1 MDMETCAVHET
12 DVTVPAAVGQRKK
25 RKGSQLCLRGYGG
38 RKCACCDIPIPP
50 REFDESGQGEPG
62 GPAAAPWS
70 ASGFL
75 RPGPLGST
83 PPPAAPAFVD
93 THCHLEEVLQMV
105 RRHTVAPSLGK
116 ETHEFTAEELTHWR
130 TLGWIQDGDDDCGEP
145 GEAQQEDVAVSKSE
159 VWERFWAELSP
170 RERNA
175 AAKLGYSAEAWD
187 RNQWLL
193 PRRTA
198 WSELDQQVQQ
208 SLEVLGETPSSWDTW
223 NTNNAAGATIVN
235 CNDLRRWSWL
245 SGKERRAAAAL
256 GFTEQTWNSE
266 ELADVS
272 DTVDNLFGTSFEGCV
287 TQGCDTDSVDF
298 AQSLALSHP
307 KVYASFGCHPK
318 AAWMYDDE
326 FEQQL
331 LDCMKTCGPKAVA
344 WGEFGLDY
352 SHDYY
357 GKLAENRRVQKDV
370 FARQLRLA
378 IGNGFNLV
386 IHSRRADRD
395 TLRILRRF
403 VPRHWKVHVHSFRG
417 SMSFMR
423 AVLAEWDYAFIGIPG
438 IVTMRDP
445 DAQELAR
452 QCPLDR
458 MVLETDA
465 PYLPVQST
473 YFSHPGQIPEIT
485 AKVAELKGVSVDEV
499 ALRVRENARIMY
511 GV

>member
-1 MDMETCAVHET
+1 MDVDAAGEVHKTTVAV
-12 DVTVPAAVGQRKK
+12 PQAVGHRTRN
-25 RKGSQLCLRGYGG
+25 RKGPQLCWRGFGG

-50 REFDESGQGEPG
+50 KEEFEDSGQGDPG

-70 ASGFL
+70 SAVGLL

-83 PPPAAPAFVD
+83 PPAAAPAFVD

-116 ETHEFTAEELTHWR
+116 QTHEFTAEERTHWR
-130 TLGWIQDGDDDCGEP
+130 TLGWIRDDQDDETASVPRAEIWD
-145 GEAQQEDVAVSKSE
+145 
-159 VWERFWAELSP
+159 RLWAELSAE
-170 RERNA
+170 ERTA
-175 AAKLGYSAEAWD
+175 AATLGYSAETWD

-193 PRRTA
+193 PRKTA
-198 WSELDQQVQQ
+198 WCELDPQMKE
-208 SLEVLGETPSSWDTW
+208 SLEVLGETPSSWDHW
-223 NTNNAAGATIVN
+223 NTDHYTTSSSVTVVN

-245 SGKERRAAAAL
+245 SGIERRAAAAL

-266 ELADVS
+266 EMADVS
-272 DTVDNLFGTSFEGCV
+272 DTVDSLFGTSFEGCV
-287 TQGCDTDSVDF
+287 TQGCDVESLELART
-298 AQSLALSHP
+298 LALSHP

-318 AAWMYDDE
+318 AAWMYDDD

-331 LDCMKTCGPKAVA
+331 LDCMKACGPKAVA
-344 WGEFGLDY
+344 WGEFGLDF
-352 SHDYY
+352 SHAYY

-378 IGNGFNLV
+378 ISHGFNLV
-386 IHSRRADRD
+386 IHSRSADRD
-395 TLRILRRF
+395 TLRIMRRF
-403 VPRHWKVHVHSFRG
+403 VPRTWKVHVHSFRG
-417 SMSFMR
+417 SLSCMR
-423 AVLAEWDYAFIGIPG
+423 ALLAEWDFAFIGIPG

-445 DAQELAR
+445 ESWELAR

-458 MVLETDA
+458 IVVETDA

-485 AKVAELKGVSVDEV
+485 AKVAELKGLSVEEV
-499 ALRVRENARIMY
+499 ALRVRENARIVY
-511 GV
+511 GF